1 MQSKCCTES
10 SHYKCVA
17 KSNNIPPKIYFG
29 TSEGNWRT
37 LYYYHAKAFRN
48 LKYYKETTSSWFLW
62 DSKNKNIPVL
72 ELLWSIEKKVLAY
85 SNISKSCL
93 LCLYDKIAIITFR
106 NQDKLLK
113 ETSELTNKCRHEN
126 KFLLSNYKSN
136 DWFYLLRKDNI
147 I

>member
-10 SHYKCVA
+10 SHYKCVV
-17 KSNNIPPKIYFG
+17 KSNNIPPKIYFD
-29 TSEGNWRT
+29 TSEGDWKT
-37 LYYYHAKAFRN
+37 FYCYHAKAFRN
-48 LKYYKETTSSWFLW
+48 LRYYKETTSSWFLW

-72 ELLWSIEKKVLAY
+72 ESLWSIEKKGLAY
-85 SNISKSCL
+85 SSISKSCL

-106 NQDKLLK
+106 NQGNLLK
-113 ETSELTNKCRHEN
+113 KTSELMHKCRHEN

-136 DWFYLLRKDNI
+136 DWFYLLREDNI